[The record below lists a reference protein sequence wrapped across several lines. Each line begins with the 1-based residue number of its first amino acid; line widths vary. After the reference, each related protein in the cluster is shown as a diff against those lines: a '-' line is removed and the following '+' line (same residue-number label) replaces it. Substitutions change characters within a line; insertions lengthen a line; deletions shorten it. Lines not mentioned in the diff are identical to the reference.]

1 MDSTPST
8 RTAPYA
14 RPDQPHPPAR
24 GGDVSL
30 GTLAIAAAASAVA
43 AFVTSQVWAGGTLVS
58 AALSPVI
65 VALVKEGLARPAE
78 KVKTVRLVRGT
89 RGEPV
94 EAAGDE
100 RPIPAGVAYE
110 AEELTPVTV
119 YGRSE
124 RRRPRFTRKQLR
136 IAFITG
142 LLAFGIVVVIYTVP
156 ELLSGSSI
164 GGGGSS
170 RTTLFGGTP
179 AAQKKASSTKP
190 SASATP
196 TATPRA
202 GTTPTATPA
211 ATVTATPTAAATASA
226 TPAAPAATAAP
237 TTTTA
242 PAPTP

>member
-14 RPDQPHPPAR
+14 RRDQPQAPAR
-24 GGDVSL
+24 TGDVSL

-89 RGEPV
+89 RGQPV

-110 AEELTPVTV
+110 AEDLTPVTV
-119 YGRSE
+119 YGRE
-124 RRRPRFTRKQLR
+124 KAGRRRFTRKQLR

-156 ELLSGSSI
+156 ELLAGSSI
-164 GGGGSS
+164 GGGGGS

-179 AAQKKASSTKP
+179 AAQKKSTPPKSSAT
-190 SASATP
+190 ATP

-202 GTTPTATPA
+202 GVTPTATPA
-211 ATVTATPTAAATASA
+211 ATVTATPTAAATATA
-226 TPAAPAATAAP
+226 TPAAPTTNAVPTTTAAP
-237 TTTTA
+237 ATT
-242 PAPTP
+242 P